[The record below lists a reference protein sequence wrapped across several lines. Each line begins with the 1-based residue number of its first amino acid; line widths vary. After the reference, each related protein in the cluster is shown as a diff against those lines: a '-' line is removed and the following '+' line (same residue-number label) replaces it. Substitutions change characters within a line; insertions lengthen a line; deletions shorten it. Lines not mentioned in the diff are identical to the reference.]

1 MYRIAVLAEEKAE
14 RQYYTEIIARF
25 CEDKGIFPKIMQ
37 YGEQESFFEKAKKY
51 MLTYAIIA
59 LPGVNGLNAAEHLR
73 SLCPTCRIIWCSDL
87 DFSLHAFRLRA
98 DFFLLKP
105 VSEEAFQQGLNTWIK

>member
-14 RQYYTEIIARF
+14 RQYYAEIIARF

-37 YGEQESFFEKAKKY
+37 YGEQESFFE
-51 MLTYAIIA
+51 

>member
-14 RQYYTEIIARF
+14 RQYYAEIIARF

-87 DFSLHAFRLRA
+87 DFSLHAFRNVSRQA
-98 DFFLLKP
+98 DSSRTLCISSWAMTSP
-105 VSEEAFQQGLNTWIK
+105 

>member
-37 YGEQESFFEKAKKY
+37 YGEQESFFENAKKY
-51 MLTYAIIA
+51 
-59 LPGVNGLNAAEHLR
+59 V
-73 SLCPTCRIIWCSDL
+73 
-87 DFSLHAFRLRA
+87 
-98 DFFLLKP
+98 K
-105 VSEEAFQQGLNTWIK
+105 K

>member
-14 RQYYTEIIARF
+14 RQYYAEIIARF

-59 LPGVNGLNAAEHLR
+59 LPGVNGLCSGASSFTMSHMQDYLVQRFGFFSSRFPTSCRFLFTKASFRR
-73 SLCPTCRIIWCSDL
+73 SLSAGIKYL
-87 DFSLHAFRLRA
+87 D
-98 DFFLLKP
+98 
-105 VSEEAFQQGLNTWIK
+105 

>member
-14 RQYYTEIIARF
+14 RQYYAEIIARF

-37 YGEQESFFEKAKKY
+37 YGEQESFFEK
-51 MLTYAIIA
+51 
-59 LPGVNGLNAAEHLR
+59 AAEHLR